1 MCNFIVKITPI
12 PTGIVL
18 VRLKRIENS
27 PTRRDFGM
35 YEIRKQRP
43 AKTPRQAAITWLWQ
57 AGIVVFVIEH
67 ILRFI
72 ITVSHADKHEVART
86 AVATTGNSMIVLL
99 AAAFTILTLLEGRRW
114 AATWGLFVSLLFM
127 ALVVAG
133 LV

>member
-1 MCNFIVKITPI
+1 
-12 PTGIVL
+12 
-18 VRLKRIENS
+18 
-27 PTRRDFGM
+27 M
-35 YEIRKQRP
+35 YEIRKQRSP
-43 AKTPRQAAITWLWQ
+43 KTPRQAAVTWLWQ
-57 AGIVVFVIEH
+57 AGIVVLVIEH

-99 AAAFTILTLLEGRRW
+99 AGTFTILTLLEGRRW